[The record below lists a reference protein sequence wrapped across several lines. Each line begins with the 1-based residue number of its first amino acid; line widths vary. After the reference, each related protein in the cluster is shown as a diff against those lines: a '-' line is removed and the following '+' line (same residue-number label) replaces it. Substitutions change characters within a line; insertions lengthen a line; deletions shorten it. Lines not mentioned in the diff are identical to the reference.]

1 MSETTK
7 ADVAMRA
14 RRAQDHISY
23 IRDALLIGSVEPST
37 TTLVDHL
44 SMVRANND
52 AVDTFAAH
60 DREVDDALV
69 FGDVD
74 DGDVGVGRHS
84 PSRRSTIRVAAYPR
98 C

>member
-44 SMVRANND
+44 LSLTTYVGELASVVVSMA
-52 AVDTFAAH
+52 
-60 DREVDDALV
+60 
-69 FGDVD
+69 GDE
-74 DGDVGVGRHS
+74 
-84 PSRRSTIRVAAYPR
+84 TK
-98 C
+98 